1 MIGYFWIESYIW
13 GMKYLLEIDVLRM
26 QAINGRLADIDAFS
40 DGWEGGVD
48 FTPEQLVELRQ
59 LAMVQSIGSSTRI
72 EGSKLTDDDIAE
84 LIRHM
89 EVQKLVTRDE
99 QEAAGYFNVLEII
112 LADPTY
118 YQLSEN
124 LIKGLHKQLLLYSA
138 KDEHHRGEYKKIT
151 NHVVANLKSGEQKI
165 IFDTT
170 RPLHTPQAMA
180 NAVANFEV
188 LKTDST
194 VHPILA
200 VAAFIY
206 EFLTIHPFQDGNGRL
221 SRLLTNLL
229 LVQAGYDFIQYVSLE
244 HEVEKYKA
252 DYYLALMTAQRQRGT
267 DQERI
272 GSWITFL
279 LKAISRCVDKLRADK
294 TWLAEEPAV
303 LYLNRRQQRVMD
315 YVREHETLSVGQLD
329 KFFMTETSR
338 NTVKYDLKRLTD
350 AGFLK
355 RLGKGRGTVYALNR

>member
-1 MIGYFWIESYIW
+1 
-13 GMKYLLEIDVLRM
+13 MKHLLDLDEIRM
-26 QAINGRLADIDAFS
+26 HAISARLAEIDAFNE
-40 DGWEGGVD
+40 GWEGGVD
-48 FTPEQLVELRQ
+48 FTTEQLIELRQ

-72 EGSKLTDDDIAE
+72 EGSKLTDDDIAD

-99 QEAAGYFNVLEII
+99 QEVAGYFNALQII
-112 LADPTY
+112 LADPDY
-118 YQLSEN
+118 YRITEN
-124 LIKGLHKQLLLYSA
+124 LIKGLHKQLMLYSA

-170 RPLHTPQAMA
+170 RPLHTPQAMTD
-180 NAVANFEV
+180 AVANFKV
-188 LKTDST
+188 LQDDPT

-200 VAAFIY
+200 IGAFIY

-229 LVQAGYDFIQYVSLE
+229 LVQAGYDFIQYTSLE
-244 HEVEKYKA
+244 HEVELYKA
-252 DYYLALMTAQRQRGT
+252 DYYMALMTAQRRRGT
-267 DQERI
+267 ERERI

-279 LKAISRCVDKLRADK
+279 LKAIARCIEKLKTDK
-294 TWLAEEPAV
+294 TWLVEEPAV